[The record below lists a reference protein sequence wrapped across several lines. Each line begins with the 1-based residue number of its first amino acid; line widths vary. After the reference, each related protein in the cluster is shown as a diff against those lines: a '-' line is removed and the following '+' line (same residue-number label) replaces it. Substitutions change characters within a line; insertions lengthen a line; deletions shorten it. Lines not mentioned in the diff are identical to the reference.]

1 MESRKMVRIN
11 LFSGQ
16 EKRCTEIGNGP
27 LYTEGEGG
35 GDEPREQLRYT
46 HHHV

>member
-1 MESRKMVRIN
+1 MESRKMVWMN

-16 EKRCTEIGNGP
+16 EKRCTEIGNGL

-35 GDEPREQLRYT
+35 GDELREQ
-46 HHHV
+46 H